1 MISPPFL
8 TQHLL
13 RRYPQQQRHR
23 YFLLI
28 LQQRS
33 PSLQP
38 QLFIRSSH
46 LNKSPFPKKRKNNKR
61 NWKRNQHVR
70 TPTMILSHWTLHRL
84 ARKNQKS
91 RISKKKRKNIKSYP
105 QANFMKC
112 LNPCL
117 IVLMKSKS
125 KTMSPVAIIQNLN
138 IIAIMV
144 TIKSNKK

>member
-1 MISPPFL
+1 MINPPFL
-8 TQHLL
+8 IQHPL
-13 RRYPQQQRHR
+13 RRYPQQHHR

-28 LQQRS
+28 LQQRF

-38 QLFIRSSH
+38 QLFIRFSH
-46 LNKSPFPKKRKNNKR
+46 LSKSPFPKKRKNNKR

-70 TPTMILSHWTLHRL
+70 IPTMILSRWTLHLL

-112 LNPCL
+112 LNPCP

-125 KTMSPVAIIQNLN
+125 KTRSPVAIIQNPI
-138 IIAIMV
+138 IIAIIV
-144 TIKSNKK
+144 TIKAKKK